1 MHNVRRMS
9 VYLEDDLW
17 AALQAHSRESGMS
30 VSALVRQAVRE
41 RYGVDRLERQKA
53 MQAFVGIRKNRVDS
67 GDPETYI
74 RRIRS
79 RRRD

>member
-1 MHNVRRMS
+1 MRRMS

-17 AALQAHSRESGMS
+17 AALEALSQESGMS

-41 RYGVDRLERQKA
+41 RYGIDRVKRQKA
-53 MQAFVGIRKNRVDS
+53 MQAFVGIRKDRTDI

-79 RRRD
+79 RRRP

>member
-1 MHNVRRMS
+1 MRRTH

-17 AALQAHSRESGMS
+17 AALQVLSRESGMS

-41 RYGVDRLERQKA
+41 RYGVDRLKRQKA
-53 MQAFVGIRKNRVDS
+53 MQAFVGIRKDRTDI
-67 GDPETYI
+67 GDATAYV

-79 RRRD
+79 RRQA

>member
-17 AALQAHSRESGMS
+17 AALEALSQESGMS

-41 RYGVDRLERQKA
+41 RYGIDRVKRQKA
-53 MQAFVGIRKNRVDS
+53 MQAFVGIRKDRTDI

-79 RRRD
+79 RRQP

>member
-1 MHNVRRMS
+1 MRRMS

-17 AALQAHSRESGMS
+17 AVLQALSRESGTS

-41 RYGVDRLERQKA
+41 RYGVDRIKRQKA
-53 MQAFVGIRKNRVDS
+53 MQAFVGIRKDRTDI

-79 RRRD
+79 RRQP

>member
-1 MHNVRRMS
+1 MRRMS

-17 AALQAHSRESGMS
+17 AALEALSQESGMS

-41 RYGVDRLERQKA
+41 RYGVDRLKRQQA
-53 MQAFVGIRKNRVDS
+53 MQAFVGIRKDRTDI
-67 GDPETYI
+67 GDATAYI

-79 RRRD
+79 GRRP

>member
-1 MHNVRRMS
+1 MS

-17 AALQAHSRESGMS
+17 AALQALSQESGMP

-41 RYGVDRLERQKA
+41 RYGFDRVTRQKA
-53 MQAFVGIRKNRVDS
+53 MQAFVGIRKDRTDI
-67 GDPETYI
+67 GDATAYV

-79 RRRD
+79 RRRPS

>member
-1 MHNVRRMS
+1 MRRTH

-17 AALQAHSRESGMS
+17 AALQALSRESGTS

-41 RYGVDRLERQKA
+41 RYGVDRVKRQKA
-53 MQAFVGIRKNRVDS
+53 MQAFVGIRKDRTDIGDS
-67 GDPETYI
+67 ETYI

-79 RRRD
+79 RRQA

>member
-1 MHNVRRMS
+1 MRRTH

-17 AALQAHSRESGMS
+17 AALQGLSRESGKS

-41 RYGVDRLERQKA
+41 RYGVDRLKRQKA
-53 MQAFVGIRKNRVDS
+53 MQAFVGIRKDRTDI
-67 GDPETYI
+67 GDATAYI

-79 RRRD
+79 GRRPSRE